1 MDNLTNGYL
10 KMTDDDR
17 SQKGSLSIGSAA
29 RVIFSLVV
37 LLVALGMIYG
47 GIKLVSLGGS
57 TYYLIAGLAY
67 VVLAGLLQWRKRI
80 AIIAST
86 VIFVLTCIWALCE
99 VGGLRYWV

>member
-1 MDNLTNGYL
+1 
-10 KMTDDDR
+10 MTDDDR

-57 TYYLIAGLAY
+57 TYYLIAGLACADLHLGP
-67 VVLAGLLQWRKRI
+67 V
-80 AIIAST
+80 
-86 VIFVLTCIWALCE
+86 
-99 VGGLRYWV
+99 